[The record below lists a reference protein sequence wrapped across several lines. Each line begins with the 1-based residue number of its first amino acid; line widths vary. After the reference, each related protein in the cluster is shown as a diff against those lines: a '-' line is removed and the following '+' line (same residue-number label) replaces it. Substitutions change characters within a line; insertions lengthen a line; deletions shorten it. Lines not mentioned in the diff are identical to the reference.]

1 MKPLTGQFAS
11 PYTRSDLVLM
21 RNWSNRATLA
31 KIPVI
36 PGTPAVRMKK

>member
-1 MKPLTGQFAS
+1 MKPCNRAVRVTIHPL
-11 PYTRSDLVLM
+11 RLVLM